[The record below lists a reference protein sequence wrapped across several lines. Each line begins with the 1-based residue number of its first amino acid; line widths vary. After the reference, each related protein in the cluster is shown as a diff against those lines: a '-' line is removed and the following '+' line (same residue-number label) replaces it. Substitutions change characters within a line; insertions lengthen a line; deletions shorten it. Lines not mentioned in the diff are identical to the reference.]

1 MELEPFF
8 VGAPASRISFVSND
22 LLVIAASARGW
33 RLKLLPAQNVAT
45 PNINLKN

>member
-1 MELEPFF
+1 MELEPFLF
-8 VGAPASRISFVSND
+8 VHRPVRIAFVSND

-33 RLKLLPAQNVAT
+33 RLELLPAQNVAT